1 MTSSEFHY
9 KILLIRRFE
18 ERLLNLFS
26 LGKLSGTTHSY
37 IGQEAIAVGVL
48 SNIKNSDII
57 ISNHRCHGHYI
68 AFHNDII
75 GLLAE
80 IMGKDGGVSGGRGGS
95 QHIHKEN
102 FFSNGVQGNMMP
114 VAAGMA
120 YAKKAEGLGNIVVI
134 FLGDGT
140 FGEGTIYETMNMV
153 SLWQLPVFIVVE
165 NNQYAQSTSLS
176 SNFSGSFS
184 KRINSFDIPSKEVTT
199 NDVEDIYKISNNII
213 EQIRKNDK
221 PFSLIVN
228 TYRLGPHSKGDDFRA
243 QEEIDEWKKKDPLYI
258 IEKKISKTIQ
268 KKNETNINR
277 ILTEAEEIANAMPD
291 SSRLE

>member
-1 MTSSEFHY
+1 
-9 KILLIRRFE
+9 
-18 ERLLNLFS
+18 
-26 LGKLSGTTHSY
+26 
-37 IGQEAIAVGVL
+37 
-48 SNIKNSDII
+48 
-57 ISNHRCHGHYI
+57 
-68 AFHNDII
+68 
-75 GLLAE
+75 
-80 IMGKDGGVSGGRGGS
+80 
-95 QHIHKEN
+95 
-102 FFSNGVQGNMMP
+102 
-114 VAAGMA
+114 
-120 YAKKAEGLGNIVVI
+120 
-134 FLGDGT
+134 
-140 FGEGTIYETMNMV
+140 
-153 SLWQLPVFIVVE
+153 
-165 NNQYAQSTSLS
+165 YAQSTSLS